1 MTKGFSIGFLKWWL
15 HAYILRTPIESKNTF
30 CLCIWILSILFLIN
44 FTTHLFNIV
53 LTSWFCMQK
62 FIQILLFKLKI
73 FNYFTYCLGIVSAD
87 NAEIE
92 LYMYLIFVI
101 INQIYNILYSF
112 IKCLSRL
119 FWNYFLLLNSKSI
132 SICFCKLIFCD
143 LSLYNNYATK
153 RCIDYRKR
161 LICFFMALY
170 QLYDEWITLP
180 EITIAFSNC

>member
-1 MTKGFSIGFLKWWL
+1 MVITCL
-15 HAYILRTPIESKNTF
+15 HIYTHLLNRKIPFAFVSE
-30 CLCIWILSILFLIN
+30 ILSILFLIN

-62 FIQILLFKLKI
+62 FIWTKMHIQILLFKLKI

-132 SICFCKLIFCD
+132 SICFCKLIFPI
-143 LSLYNNYATK
+143 L
-153 RCIDYRKR
+153 R
-161 LICFFMALY
+161 L
-170 QLYDEWITLP
+170 
-180 EITIAFSNC
+180 